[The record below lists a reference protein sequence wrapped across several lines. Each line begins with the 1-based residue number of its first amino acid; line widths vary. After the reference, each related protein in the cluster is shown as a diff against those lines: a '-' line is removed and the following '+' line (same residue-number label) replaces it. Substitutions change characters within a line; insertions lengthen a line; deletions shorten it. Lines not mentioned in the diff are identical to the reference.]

1 MITKESIKSMSLKE
15 KIAHMIIYRAG
26 EFQERLDEMLENGT
40 AANIGG
46 VFIPSDKR
54 DIDSAVELM
63 NKWRAKAKYPLFFFV
78 DAEWGVA
85 QIFPDGTRLS
95 PVMAVGASENAE
107 ELAYLHGNVVGRE
120 CAALGYRIV
129 SNPTVDVNIEPKN
142 PIICTRA
149 FSDDTDTVIRLSRAY
164 IKGVQDAGVICNAKH
179 YPGHGATAVD
189 SHMAM
194 PEVRRT
200 KEELYDVELRPYK
213 EMCNDMWGV
222 MTAHIHYPALAGE
235 GEEGVPAT
243 LSRTM
248 LYDILRGEFGYD
260 NLIISDS
267 LTMKGIK
274 DKYGLH
280 AAVGA
285 IKAGHDIILQDYM
298 TDPQIT
304 FDLVMNAA
312 KSGEIPMEWIDESV
326 YRIMKFKEQL
336 GCMSNEPV
344 DVEAARKILGC
355 EEHVNVSK
363 RIARESITPIESSSL
378 PLDTKSAGKTL
389 VIATVGPEEERA
401 MADLGDCGGRA
412 SLNIANAIKAYC
424 TADAEYVSE
433 LPEKARVDELI
444 ELAKGYD
451 TVVVAAFVR
460 TSSYKENS
468 GKLSPEITRLLEAVG
483 KSSATLVSL
492 ILGSPYAIADI
503 PEQKNCLVAYSDDI
517 YCIDAI
523 VDALFGKAEARGHLP
538 VNVSE
543 KYPRGYSCRK

>member
-1 MITKESIKSMSLKE
+1 MITMEYIKSMPLKE
-15 KIAHMIIYRAG
+15 KLAHMIIYRASP
-26 EFQERLDEMLENGT
+26 FQERLDEMLENGT

-54 DIDSAVELM
+54 NIDDAVALM
-63 NKWRAKAKYPLFFFV
+63 NKWRKKAKYPLFFFV

-95 PVMAVGASENAE
+95 PVMAVGASENDE

-149 FSDDTDTVIRLSRAY
+149 FNDDTDTVIRLSRAY

-274 DKYGLH
+274 DKYGLD

-298 TDPQIT
+298 TDPKIT
-304 FDLVMNAA
+304 FDLVYKAA
-312 KSGEIPMEWIDESV
+312 ESGEIPMEWIDESV
-326 YRIMKFKEQL
+326 FRIMKFKEKL
-336 GCMSNEPV
+336 GCFGNEPI

-355 EEHVNVSK
+355 EEHISISK
-363 RIARESITPIESSSL
+363 RIARESITCIENESL
-378 PLDTKSAGKTL
+378 PLCADKSGKML
-389 VIATVGPEEERA
+389 IIATVGPEEERA

-412 SLNIANAIKAYC
+412 SQNIANSLMRYID
-424 TADAEYVSE
+424 ADAAFVSE
-433 LPEKARVDELI
+433 MPTDAAVDELI
-444 ELAKGYD
+444 EKAKGYD
-451 TVVVAAFVR
+451 TVVIAAFVR

-468 GKLSPEITRLLEAVG
+468 GKLSPKLVRLFDEVG
-483 KSSATLVSL
+483 KSDAKLVSL
-492 ILGSPYAIADI
+492 MLGSPYSVADI
-503 PEQKNCLVAYSDDI
+503 PKQKNCLVAYSDDV

-523 VDALFGKAEARGHLP
+523 IDALFGKAPITGHLP

-543 KYPRGYSCRK
+543 NYPRGYAKK